1 MPNLEPSADILA
13 PAKINLALHVVGQ
26 RSDGYHLIET
36 LCVFAE
42 QGDRLFV
49 SESARDEF
57 EICGPFA
64 GAVPADG
71 QNLVIAARDA
81 LRAGFAESA
90 AGPVAIRL
98 EKNLPVA
105 AGLGGGSSD
114 AAAGLILL
122 SRHWQLELNNR
133 NLAET
138 GLPLGAD
145 IPMCVH
151 AVPLIARGVGEAVET
166 IANFP
171 SLAMVLVNPGV
182 PVPTGDIFAG
192 LKHKQNPPLPALPH
206 TLTNTS
212 LIHWLRSTRNDLQPP
227 AECVVPEIAESLRAL
242 EGSGSV
248 LVRMTG
254 SGATCFGIFKSTEDA
269 SAAERIIA
277 SDYPQWFVK
286 AVTTGASQ

>member
-1 MPNLEPSADILA
+1 MPHLNTPAGILA

-26 RSDGYHLIET
+26 KTDGYHLIET

-42 QGDRLFV
+42 GGDRLFAFD
-49 SESARDEF
+49 SMRDEF

-64 GAVPADG
+64 KAVPASK

-81 LRAGFAESA
+81 LRTGFAETA

-114 AAAGLILL
+114 AAAALILL
-122 SRHWQLELNNR
+122 SRHWQLGMESV
-133 NLAET
+133 NLSET

-151 AVPLIARGVGEAVET
+151 AVPLIARGIGEAIET

-171 SLAMVLVNPGV
+171 SLVMVLVNPGV
-182 PVPTGDIFAG
+182 PVPTGDIFAR
-192 LKHKQNPPLPALPH
+192 LKSKQNPPLPALPGD
-206 TLTNTS
+206 LSDTS
-212 LIHWLRSTRNDLQPP
+212 LIDWLKSTRNDLQPP
-227 AECVVPEIAESLRAL
+227 AESVAPEIAESLRAL
-242 EGSGSV
+242 EGSGAV
-248 LVRMTG
+248 LARMTG
-254 SGATCFGIFKSTEDA
+254 SGATCFGIFENTDDA
-269 SAAERIIA
+269 LAAERIIA
-277 SDYPQWFVK
+277 SGHPQWFVK
-286 AVTTGASQ
+286 AVETGAS